1 MRLIKKLIILS
12 GKGRG
17 SLMLEKN
24 AYGVTGKLSLNGID
38 GQNRRLIVIS
48 GGDSFITKIGGE
60 KVKVEMGDIDYDE
73 IHAAVISDTEVL
85 LYGSNCPTKLSEERI
100 MNEAK
105 ELSRRAGD
113 NAIKYSGVLS
123 PGDYFKNIKPYDD
136 YAIAEKNYFELH
148 TKTLS
153 DEQKSGMG
161 ASEKQNTVNE
171 SQVNIALSNTVKENA
186 AEDIGKSE
194 QSNDYAGDYFYRLCV
209 RSVFGSSATLLSL
222 NAKQIRLNDETK
234 TGTSAVRDKL
244 YYEKLS
250 AQAKEDA
257 CSVVS
262 VSDADEVKPTCS
274 ISDTDAFKEETPNE
288 PTLLRADP
296 LSVKGPKRFVSPQ
309 AGKNNEQRQNA
320 DYPVKKSDTSDYRQ
334 NENSVRSLRDKT
346 NNSSTF
352 VAAAHEDNFTIRG
365 RDATFYEKNS
375 VKVSK
380 LFSSYE
386 RCKEIEQVIPG
397 SRFVK
402 IMYDDRRYYVVGLVD
417 DYICY
422 GVPSESDR
430 LPEAF
435 SGYGTYLSV
444 GGGRGYYMLYQDGVT
459 GKTLSKK
466 S

>member
-113 NAIKYSGVLS
+113 NAIKYSGVSS
-123 PGDYFKNIKPYDD
+123 PSDYFKDIKPYDD

-153 DEQKSGMG
+153 DEQKSNSG
-161 ASEKQNTVNE
+161 ASEKQNTATE
-171 SQVNIALSNTVKENA
+171 SQINIALSDTVKKNT

-194 QSNDYAGDYFYRLCV
+194 QNNDYSGDYFYRLCV

-222 NAKQIRLNDETK
+222 DDKRSYHDDETK
-234 TGTSAVRDKL
+234 TCTSIGREEL
-244 YYEKLS
+244 SYEKLS

-257 CSVVS
+257 ISVVS
-262 VSDADEVKPTCS
+262 VSDADEVKPTCG
-274 ISDTDAFKEETPNE
+274 ISDVDAFKEVTPNE
-288 PTLLRADP
+288 PTLLREES
-296 LSVKGPKRFVSPQ
+296 LSVKVSERSVSPQ
-309 AGKNNEQRQNA
+309 AGKNDERRRNA
-320 DYPVKKSDTSDYRQ
+320 DCSIKKSDVSDCKP
-334 NENSVRSLRDKT
+334 NGNSVRSLRDKT

-375 VKVSK
+375 GKVGK

>member
-113 NAIKYSGVLS
+113 NAIKYSGVSS

-148 TKTLS
+148 TKTLR

-222 NAKQIRLNDETK
+222 NDKQSRLNDETK

-244 YYEKLS
+244 YYENCRRRLRKMPVLSCRYPMPMKLS
-250 AQAKEDA
+250 RRAVYRTQ
-257 CSVVS
+257 
-262 VSDADEVKPTCS
+262 
-274 ISDTDAFKEETPNE
+274 
-288 PTLLRADP
+288 TLLKKKRLTNRLVAGR
-296 LSVKGPKRFVSPQ
+296 SVIGKRSEAFCIAAS
-309 AGKNNEQRQNA
+309 GKNNEQRQNA